1 MFYKLLR
8 KSVNL
13 FHRPR
18 ALFLISADRKYNWH
32 GLELLIKKGVF
43 HPGLFY
49 STKFLLQ
56 VIRKENLTGK
66 SFLELGAGSGLLSF
80 YAASAGAVVTAS
92 DISRTAIE
100 GLKINL
106 RHLKVMGHKLQLN
119 ILQSDLFDSI
129 PEQQFDYIV
138 INPPYYP
145 KKAGNEA
152 ELAWFCGENFEYFGK
167 LFKGLG
173 KYMQLNSKVFMSLS
187 EDCNLDKI
195 MQIASM
201 YQLKLNLF
209 RRKRIG
215 GELNFIFQ
223 VVKNG

>member
-8 KSVNL
+8 KSINL

-18 ALFLISADRKYNWH
+18 ALFLISADRKFNWH

-56 VIRKENLTGK
+56 VIRKEHLAGK

-80 YAASAGAVVTAS
+80 YAASAGAVVTAT
-92 DISRTAIE
+92 DISKTAIE

-106 RHLKVMGHKLQLN
+106 RHLKVMGHSLKVN
-119 ILQSDLFDSI
+119 ILSSDLFDSI
-129 PEQQFDYIV
+129 PAQQFDYIV

-145 KKAGNEA
+145 KRAANEA
-152 ELAWFCGENFEYFGK
+152 EMAWFCGENFEYFSK
-167 LFKGLG
+167 LFMGLG
-173 KYMQLNSKVFMSLS
+173 AYMQLNSKVLMSLS
-187 EDCNLDKI
+187 EDCNLNKI

-201 YQLKLNLF
+201 NQLKLAIV
-209 RRKRIG
+209 RKKRIG

-223 VVKNG
+223 VVKN

>member
-18 ALFLISADRKYNWH
+18 ALFLISADRTYKWH

-56 VIRKENLTGK
+56 VIRKENLSGK

-80 YAASAGAVVTAS
+80 YAASAGAEVTAS
-92 DISRTAIE
+92 DISKTAIE

-106 RHLKVMGHKLQLN
+106 RHLKVMGHRIKVN
-119 ILQSDLFDSI
+119 IVQSDLFDHI

-145 KKAGNEA
+145 KRAANEA
-152 ELAWFCGENFEYFGK
+152 EMAWFCGEDYEYFSK
-167 LFKGLG
+167 LFDELG
-173 KYMQLNSKVFMSLS
+173 RYMQLNSKVFMSLS
-187 EDCNLDKI
+187 EDCNLDKL
-195 MQIASM
+195 MQMASTH
-201 YQLKLNLF
+201 QLKLNLF
-209 RRKRIG
+209 RKKRIG

-223 VVKNG
+223 VVKN

>member
-18 ALFLISADRKYNWH
+18 ALFLISADRKYKWN

-92 DISRTAIE
+92 DISTTAID

-106 RHLKVMGHKLQLN
+106 RHLKVMGHKLQLH
-119 ILQSDLFDSI
+119 IFQSDLFDAI
-129 PEQQFDYIV
+129 PEQQFDYMV

-152 ELAWFCGENFEYFGK
+152 EMAWFCGENFEYFSK
-167 LFKGLG
+167 LFKVLG

-201 YQLKLNLF
+201 NQLKLNLF
-209 RRKRIG
+209 RKKRIG

-223 VVKNG
+223 VVKN

>member
-1 MFYKLLR
+1 MFI
-8 KSVNL
+8 
-13 FHRPR
+13 
-18 ALFLISADRKYNWH
+18 ISADRTYKWR

-56 VIRKENLTGK
+56 VIRKESLSGK

-80 YAASAGAVVTAS
+80 YAASAGAEVTAS
-92 DISRTAIE
+92 DISKTAIE

-106 RHLKVMGHKLQLN
+106 RHLKVMGHRIKVN
-119 ILQSDLFDSI
+119 IVQSDLFDHI

-145 KKAGNEA
+145 KRAANEA
-152 ELAWFCGENFEYFGK
+152 EMAWFCGEDYEYFSK
-167 LFKGLG
+167 LFDELG
-173 KYMQLNSKVFMSLS
+173 RYMQLNSKVFMSLS
-187 EDCNLDKI
+187 EDCNLDKL
-195 MQIASM
+195 MQMASTH
-201 YQLKLNLF
+201 QLKLNLF
-209 RRKRIG
+209 RKKRIG

-223 VVKNG
+223 VVKN

>member
-18 ALFLISADRKYNWH
+18 ALFLISADRKYEWN

-66 SFLELGAGSGLLSF
+66 TFLELGAGSGLLSF

-92 DISRTAIE
+92 DISTTAID

-106 RHLKVMGHKLQLN
+106 RHLKVMGHKLQLH
-119 ILQSDLFDSI
+119 ILQSDLFDAI
-129 PEQQFDYIV
+129 PEQQFDYMV

-152 ELAWFCGENFEYFGK
+152 EMAWFCGENFEYFSK
-167 LFKGLG
+167 LFK
-173 KYMQLNSKVFMSLS
+173 SLS

-201 YQLKLNLF
+201 NQLKLNLF
-209 RRKRIG
+209 RKKRIG

-223 VVKNG
+223 VVKN

>member
-18 ALFLISADRKYNWH
+18 ALFLISTDRKYKWH

-80 YAASAGAVVTAS
+80 YAASAGAIVTAS
-92 DISRTAIE
+92 DISKTAIE

-106 RHLKVMGHKLQLN
+106 RHLKVMGHKLQLT

-129 PEQQFDYIV
+129 PEQRFDYIV

-145 KKAGNEA
+145 KRAANEA
-152 ELAWFCGENFEYFGK
+152 ELAWFCGENYEYFGK
-167 LFKGLG
+167 LFSGLG
-173 KYMQLNSKVFMSLS
+173 KYMQLNSKVLLSLS

-195 MQIASM
+195 MQMASTH
-201 YQLKLNLF
+201 QLKLNLF
-209 RRKRIG
+209 RKKRIG

-223 VVKNG
+223 VVKN